1 MCVAASARQTGVSS
15 RDAYLFLDLA
25 DETAVVA
32 GRFLKDSA
40 VRLNDLFD
48 YGRLDVEMLRCSL
61 HTLPVL
67 ALICTIHTMPPLP
80 PRRRGGSTYLSS
92 SGRRL

>member
-1 MCVAASARQTGVSS
+1 VSN

-32 GRFLKDSA
+32 ERFLKDSA

-48 YGRLDVEMLRCSL
+48 YGRLDIEMPRRSL
-61 HTLPVL
+61 PTLPAL
-67 ALICTIHTMPPLP
+67 ALLSVTIHTMPPLP
-80 PRRRGGSTYLSS
+80 PRRRGG
-92 SGRRL
+92 RH

>member
-1 MCVAASARQTGVSS
+1 VSS

-40 VRLNDLFD
+40 VMLNDLFD
-48 YGRLDVEMLRCSL
+48 YGRLDVEIPRCSL
-61 HTLPVL
+61 PTLPVL
-67 ALICTIHTMPPLP
+67 ALLSVLSTQCRLC
-80 PRRRGGSTYLSS
+80 RRAGAAAGTTYLSS